1 MGSQARAVDP
11 IDAVLFDLHGTLIDQ
26 GTGQAWIDR
35 AMRRLDDT
43 RTVPE
48 GLAGFLERIW
58 ENAREFDP
66 QSTRDLDAT
75 VHHAVFHKLIAD
87 FRLDEEFTEALY
99 ASMLEPW
106 APYQDALPTLRA
118 LREAGVRIFVLSN
131 IGVPIDHVLDRTGIG
146 ALIDG
151 RVLSYEVG
159 HVKPDAG
166 IFRAALDAMDV
177 DASAVLM
184 VGDSAKDD
192 AGAGFLG
199 IRTLILPR
207 TFGPIHGLDLVRA
220 LVMASRS

>member
-43 RTVPE
+43 HTVPE
-48 GLAGFLERIW
+48 GLVGFLERIW

-220 LVMASRS
+220 LVVASRS

>member
-1 MGSQARAVDP
+1 MRAVVP
-11 IDAVLFDLHGTLIDQ
+11 INTVLFDLHGTLIDQ

-35 AMRRLDDT
+35 AMLHLDTT
-43 RTVPE
+43 RTVPD
-48 GLAGFLERIW
+48 GLPGFLERIW

-87 FRLDEEFTEALY
+87 FHIDEEFTEALY

-106 APYQDALPTLRA
+106 VPYQDALPTLHA
-118 LREAGVRIFVLSN
+118 LRDAGVGIFVLSN
-131 IGVPIDHVLDRTGIG
+131 IGVPIDHVLERTGIS
-146 ALIDG
+146 ALLDG

-166 IFRAALDAMDV
+166 IFRAALDAMQV
-177 DASAVLM
+177 DASEVLM

-220 LVMASRS
+220 IVVASRR